1 MIPTLAN
8 MTKILLSLFLV
19 TYSRRFDKTYTEL
32 ISFCLYLDWYHDSSY
47 NNLPSF
53 MTVYNPTG
61 AEPVPR
67 NILSAYFFLYFD
79 ITS

>member
-1 MIPTLAN
+1 

-19 TYSRRFDKTYTEL
+19 KCLHRFNKTYTEIICCFL
-32 ISFCLYLDWYHDSSY
+32 HLDWYHDSSY
-47 NNLPSF
+47 DNLASF

-67 NILSAYFFLYFD
+67 NILSAYFLLYFD
-79 ITS
+79 IVN